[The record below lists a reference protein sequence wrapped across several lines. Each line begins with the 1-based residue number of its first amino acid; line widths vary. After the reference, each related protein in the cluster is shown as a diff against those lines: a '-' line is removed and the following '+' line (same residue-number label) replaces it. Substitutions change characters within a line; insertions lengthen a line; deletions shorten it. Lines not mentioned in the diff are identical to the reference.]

1 MPDTQI
7 RPTGA
12 GDADAIAAH
21 RPRDAD
27 AFARQEPSRPAP
39 MHAGAVLVP
48 GTRPDMPVTLPAAG
62 SLADRI
68 TRVAAIMRQRKT
80 PARATSA
87 TLPGPLFRLLAS
99 TGLLRWP
106 STTSGWSTA
115 SPPTCAGRRSRSP
128 SPDPHCV
135 R

>member
-48 GTRPDMPVTLPAAG
+48 GTR
-62 SLADRI
+62 
-68 TRVAAIMRQRKT
+68 Q
-80 PARATSA
+80 
-87 TLPGPLFRLLAS
+87 
-99 TGLLRWP
+99 
-106 STTSGWSTA
+106 
-115 SPPTCAGRRSRSP
+115 TCR
-128 SPDPHCV
+128 
-135 R
+135 